1 MVALEGILDEVMRTF
16 DAGSAAIS
24 LINGSS
30 DKLLIEVE
38 RGLSEDVRGFEL
50 PLGHGITGWV
60 ALQGEPVLA
69 PNVDDDS
76 RYFALDPRVRSEMAA
91 PLRER
96 GRTVGALNVDSFQV
110 GAFHEDDLRLLSL
123 MANEASRVLQ
133 NMWLIRQ
140 LRYKAGQLQALVGV
154 GQDMADKRD
163 VEEVLRTIGR
173 EALELMDCRFSAL
186 FLYDVEHDLLRLHS
200 LRGPCGAMEMEEA
213 LSPAESVLGSALRG
227 LRQVQEYDL
236 LRTEEHHF
244 THLIREEDLRSMLA
258 TPLVYENKAIG
269 VLTVYMDKPYRF
281 NDDEQLLARALADLG
296 AIAIENAR
304 LYERV
309 FDTEESLRKSE
320 RLTTLGMLAAEI
332 AHEVRNPLMVLR
344 LLFDSLKTGA
354 DADEETARD
363 LEVIRE
369 KLDHLEQIAG
379 RILDFGK
386 NREAV
391 RLELSLRELLE
402 DVVRLVRLKL
412 AQAKVEMRVEE
423 PPVDLVV
430 KADKGQL
437 QQALLNLVLNALAA
451 MPEGGFLAL
460 SVEKIEGGR
469 AAIRVQDSGG
479 GIPEE
484 LRERIFD
491 SFLTGYNEG
500 IGLGLAISKRIL
512 KGHEGDLEL
521 LETGPDGTTFRLT
534 LPLAE

>member
-1 MVALEGILDEVMRTF
+1 
-16 DAGSAAIS
+16 
-24 LINGSS
+24 
-30 DKLLIEVE
+30 
-38 RGLSEDVRGFEL
+38 
-50 PLGHGITGWV
+50 
-60 ALQGEPVLA
+60 
-69 PNVDDDS
+69 
-76 RYFALDPRVRSEMAA
+76 
-91 PLRER
+91 
-96 GRTVGALNVDSFQV
+96 
-110 GAFHEDDLRLLSL
+110 
-123 MANEASRVLQ
+123 
-133 NMWLIRQ
+133 
-140 LRYKAGQLQALVGV
+140 
-154 GQDMADKRD
+154 
-163 VEEVLRTIGR
+163 
-173 EALELMDCRFSAL
+173 
-186 FLYDVEHDLLRLHS
+186 
-200 LRGPCGAMEMEEA
+200 MEET
-213 LSPAESVLGSALRG
+213 LRPAESILGSALRG
-227 LRQVQEYDL
+227 LRQAQNQDL

-244 THLIREEDLRSMLA
+244 TCLIRQENLCSMLA

-304 LYERV
+304 LYGRV
-309 FDTEESLRKSE
+309 FDTEETLRKSE

-423 PPVDLVV
+423 PPANLMV

-451 MPEGGFLAL
+451 IASSRYSLSAATNDATDSGTSRIAL
-460 SVEKIEGGR
+460 STAIP
-469 AAIRVQDSGG
+469 AA
-479 GIPEE
+479 PAA
-484 LRERIFD
+484 RICV
-491 SFLTGYNEG
+491 
-500 IGLGLAISKRIL
+500 
-512 KGHEGDLEL
+512 
-521 LETGPDGTTFRLT
+521 TTVPVTPIARH
-534 LPLAE
+534 